1 MCCVIRGIR
10 GQKSK
15 HLSHISKTNIVKT
28 NLEKKMI
35 RFMFITLINH
45 QNFVKFSFDTEKKG
59 DWSLKLGTKG
69 SLKFFFHSTLQIIL
83 VFDML

>member
-59 DWSLKLGTKG
+59 TGLSNWGPKDRSSFSFIALYK
-69 SLKFFFHSTLQIIL
+69 
-83 VFDML
+83 